1 MTRDI
6 KHEVNVISV
15 LVSQERGVLLHQ
27 ADSGKWGFPGSED
40 LVPGEDW
47 ESTQLRGLNRDLGNI
62 EFENV
67 SILHLESYPG
77 GTVGPD
83 AKFGV
88 FVQMKPLLTEG
99 LVHVRDMGND
109 YWEYDPRNYALVGSN
124 TNQTIRLGD
133 EVRVQIAAAS
143 VEARRIDL
151 LFVE

>member
-1 MTRDI
+1 MTIDI

-15 LVSQERGVLLHQ
+15 LVSPERGVLLHQ

-88 FVQMKPLLTEG
+88 FVLGKISSAQSESESIRWAKGAEEIRDLD
-99 LVHVRDMGND
+99 LVHVRVADLV
-109 YWEYDPRNYALVGSN
+109 EKALRNGQVSP
-124 TNQTIRLGD
+124 QIIR
-133 EVRVQIAAAS
+133 
-143 VEARRIDL
+143 
-151 LFVE
+151 